1 MDLKGKK
8 VLVVGLGK
16 TGEAVCKFLLS
27 RGAQVKVSEKKTD
40 KELGEK
46 ISLWVNKGVT
56 VEAGRHRP
64 QSFLEADLIVPSPG
78 VPPLP
83 ELKTAQERGVKIIS
97 EIELAY
103 NFLRGKI
110 VGITGSN
117 GKSTTASLTHK
128 ILQENGVPSY
138 LGGNIGTPLISFV
151 DGSEG
156 GDVYV
161 TEISSFQLFY
171 IEHFRASVSVFLNI
185 SPDHLDW
192 HPSFSDYY
200 EAKKKLVLLQGED
213 EKAVLN
219 QDDPLVWSL
228 RNEAKARIYAFS
240 RERKV
245 YPGCFIHK
253 GWIVLTNTDK
263 RRVMEVSEIPLF
275 GMHNL
280 ENVLAAS
287 LVGHLFSLPHSGIRE
302 SIRSFKGL
310 EHRLEK
316 VATIKGVDFY
326 NDSKATNVDA
336 ALKSILSFDGNIIL
350 IAGGRD
356 KGGDFEKLRR
366 PIQERVTK
374 IMFIGEAR
382 HKLKK
387 ALSHTVPAEEVA
399 SLEEAVNRGFSQAS
413 PGDVVLLAPACT
425 SFDMFENFEQRGLI
439 FKQAVFNLKQA
450 LEREKEN

>member
-40 KELGEK
+40 EELGEK

-56 VEAGRHRP
+56 VEAGRHQP

-128 ILQENGVPSY
+128 ILQEGGVPSY

-151 DGSEG
+151 DGSKG

-161 TEISSFQLFY
+161 TEISSFQLYY

-219 QDDPLVWSL
+219 QDDPLAWSL

-245 YPGCFIHK
+245 CPGCFIHK
-253 GWIVLTNTDK
+253 GWIVLTDTDK
-263 RRVMEVSEIPLF
+263 KRVMKASEIPLF
-275 GMHNL
+275 GVHNL

-316 VATIKGVDFY
+316 VANIKGVDFY

-336 ALKSILSFDGNIIL
+336 ALKSILSFDRNIIL

-366 PIQERVTK
+366 PIQERVIK
-374 IMFIGEAR
+374 IMLIGEAR

-387 ALSHTVPAEEVA
+387 ALSHTVPAEEVS

>member
-27 RGAQVKVSEKKTD
+27 QGARVGVSEKKTEE
-40 KELGEK
+40 ELGK
-46 ISLWVNKGVT
+46 KFPLWVNKGVT
-56 VEAGRHRP
+56 VEAGQHQP
-64 QSFLEADLIVPSPG
+64 QSFLQADLIVPSPG

-128 ILQENGVPSY
+128 ILQEGGVPSY
-138 LGGNIGTPLISFV
+138 LGGNIGTPLISYV
-151 DGSEG
+151 DGSKDG
-156 GDVYV
+156 NVYV

-200 EAKKKLVLLQGED
+200 EAKKKLILLQGED

-228 RNEAKARIYAFS
+228 RSKAKACTYSFS
-240 RERKV
+240 REKKV

-253 GWIVLTNTDK
+253 GWIVLADTDK
-263 RRVMEVSEIPLF
+263 KRVMKVSEIPLF
-275 GMHNL
+275 GLHNL
-280 ENVLAAS
+280 ENVLAAT
-287 LVGHLFSLPHSGIRE
+287 LVGHLFSLPPSGIRE
-302 SIRSFKGL
+302 SIRSFRGL

-316 VATIKGVDFY
+316 VANIQGVDFY

-336 ALKSILSFDGNIIL
+336 ALKSILSFDRNIIL

-356 KGGDFEKLRR
+356 KGGDFEKLRK
-366 PIQERVTK
+366 PIQERVKK
-374 IMFIGEAR
+374 IMLIGEAR

-387 ALSHTVPAEEVA
+387 ALSPTVPAEEIS
-399 SLEEAVNRGFSQAS
+399 SLEEAVNKGFSQAN
-413 PGDVVLLAPACT
+413 PGDVILLAPACT
-425 SFDMFENFEQRGLI
+425 SFDMFENFEQRGLV
-439 FKQAVFNLKQA
+439 FKQAVFKLKQA
-450 LEREKEN
+450 VERGKEN